1 MYLCHYFEGNKNDSP
16 GSEHIGAPL
25 RLLKYSLITV
35 FYPKVIMEC
44 VPKWITFLLSLSLSL
59 HLFCFPPLSCH
70 SCPLYYFQSP
80 SSLFNGLHMSAK
92 WPWHCCDKVKC
103 PSALSHAVRPRVRS
117 QCSAYSTQSPSY
129 CQPTCP
135 NHTIRIPIHQ
145 SPVSQPFV
153 TAACYRRE
161 KNGHVGFLLHIS
173 FTLRGQILFIRL
185 TSK

>member
-1 MYLCHYFEGNKNDSP
+1 
-16 GSEHIGAPL
+16 
-25 RLLKYSLITV
+25 
-35 FYPKVIMEC
+35 MEC
-44 VPKWITFLLSLSLSL
+44 VPKWITFLLSLSLSPSL
-59 HLFCFPPLSCH
+59 LLSPSFLPFLPPLLLSV
-70 SCPLYYFQSP
+70 SLLPQVS

-103 PSALSHAVRPRVRS
+103 PSALSHAVPPRVRS

-153 TAACYRRE
+153 TTACYRRE

-173 FTLRGQILFIRL
+173 FTLWGQILFIRL